1 MNKLSGLNVFEIVF
15 ALVVIAL
22 YVITIFFPEL
32 FNGLGLI
39 IIIALLILGLIF
51 MILYAVSKNSR
62 NVS

>member
-32 FNGLGLI
+32 FNGLGLRL
-39 IIIALLILGLIF
+39 A
-51 MILYAVSKNSR
+51 MSVKE
-62 NVS
+62 